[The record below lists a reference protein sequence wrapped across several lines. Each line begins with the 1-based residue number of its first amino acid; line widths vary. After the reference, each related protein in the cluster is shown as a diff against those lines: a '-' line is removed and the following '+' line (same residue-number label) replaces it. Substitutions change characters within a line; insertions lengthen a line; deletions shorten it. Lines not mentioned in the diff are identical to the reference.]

1 MTGRSPLDGAFLLRP
16 ERSTQA
22 RELIDG
28 IAGDQSHSSD
38 HVCNRINAVRIYL
51 RCRRL
56 RERLLPREIFGE
68 PAWDIL
74 LDLYAAQLEGK
85 AVSISSACIA
95 SAVPTTTALRWLS
108 KLVECGLIER
118 SLDASDARR
127 AHVRITDDGL
137 QAVTRWVDIAL
148 LAKPPGYANRP

>member
-1 MTGRSPLDGAFLLRP
+1 MSDHSPTEGDLFLGP
-16 ERSTQA
+16 ERVRCTDEPIDTLA
-22 RELIDG
+22 ADELVTTDY
-28 IAGDQSHSSD
+28 D
-38 HVCNRINAVRIYL
+38 CNRITAVRIYL

-74 LDLYAAQLEGK
+74 LDLYAAHLEGK

-108 KLVECGLIER
+108 RLVECGLIER

-127 AHVRITDDGL
+127 AHVRMTEDGL

-148 LAKPPGYANRP
+148 LAKPPGYASRL

>member
-1 MTGRSPLDGAFLLRP
+1 MTGHSPLDGAFLLRP

-22 RELIDG
+22 RERIDG
-28 IAGDQSHSSD
+28 IAGDQSHSID

-148 LAKPPGYANRP
+148 LANRPGYANRA

>member
-1 MTGRSPLDGAFLLRP
+1 MTHTD
-16 ERSTQA
+16 
-22 RELIDG
+22 ELIE
-28 IAGDQSHSSD
+28 AHASD
-38 HVCNRINAVRIYL
+38 ESASIERVRNRKNAVRIYL

-74 LDLYAAQLEGK
+74 LDLYAARLEGK
-85 AVSISSACIA
+85 AVSVSSACIA

-108 KLVECGLIER
+108 KLAECGLVER

-127 AHVRITDDGL
+127 AHVHITEDGL
-137 QAVTRWVDIAL
+137 EAVTRWVDVAL
-148 LAKPPGYANRP
+148 LAKPTS

>member
-1 MTGRSPLDGAFLLRP
+1 MSGHSPIDGALLFGP
-16 ERSTQA
+16 ERSA
-22 RELIDG
+22 RTDELID
-28 IAGDQSHSSD
+28 AVAPDELAPTD
-38 HVCNRINAVRIYL
+38 RACNRITAVRIYL

-74 LDLYAAQLEGK
+74 LDLYAAHLEGK

-127 AHVRITDDGL
+127 AHVRITEDGL

-148 LAKPPGYANRP
+148 LARPPGSAGHP